1 VLLAAALALPQITGK
16 KKLTQYNSDQLLI
29 NGHKLTENN
38 SDQMDTIQWTIDT
51 FSSKYS
57 IQYSQTVACIYHF
70 HILQ

>member
-1 VLLAAALALPQITGK
+1 
-16 KKLTQYNSDQLLI
+16 LI

-57 IQYSQTVACIYHF
+57 IQYSQTVACIYHI
-70 HILQ
+70 HILQWFTSRWPMIQWDKLKKQELIR